1 MELADWL
8 SVLEFGQKIV
18 IIGLTSRYKNIEV
31 DNNYVKK
38 GIDVDDFLN
47 DDKFAELYD
56 KKINYVFADG
66 DIIRISIID

>member
-1 MELADWL
+1 MKLVDWL

-18 IIGLTSRYKNIEV
+18 IVGLTSRYKNIEV

-47 DDKFAELYD
+47 DDKFAELYN

>member
-1 MELADWL
+1 MELAEWL
-8 SVLEFGQKIV
+8 SVLEFNQKIV

-31 DNNYVKK
+31 DNNYAKK

-56 KKINYVFADG
+56 KKINYVYADG

>member
-1 MELADWL
+1 MKLADWL
-8 SVLEFGQKIV
+8 SVLEIGQKIV
-18 IIGLTSRYKNIEV
+18 IVGLTSRYKNIEV

-66 DIIRISIID
+66 DIIRISISW

>member
-1 MELADWL
+1 MELIEWL
-8 SVLEFGQKIV
+8 SVLDFNQKIV
-18 IIGLTSRYKNIEV
+18 IVGLTSRYKNIEV
-31 DNNYVKK
+31 DNNYSKK

-56 KKINYVFADG
+56 KKINSVFADG